1 MRRLN
6 FLREFS
12 AEETMLLLVLGGGS
26 FVLMSNLS
34 SINVALPQIQR
45 DFGSSLSDVK
55 WVAII
60 GFIISASLSLLFGRV
75 GDIYGR
81 NRIYRTGVI
90 VYTSGSL
97 LCALAISLP
106 MLLAMRVVM
115 AVGMAMVIP
124 LSGAI
129 LAAAAKPERR
139 GQLIGMSA
147 SFAAAG
153 QLMGPTIGGFILDV
167 FSWRGIFVFNGTLGV
182 LLCIAQF
189 VLLRGISDERRTGRL
204 DLIGAAL
211 MLVAFPSLLLGLSFG
226 PRDGWTEGSTLMWFG
241 LSAAGFVAFAIREA
255 RFPAPLARF
264 DLFKHLPFVVAI
276 AGVMV
281 VAFVQNPITL
291 FVPVYLQT
299 VLKLGSFDVGLLMVS
314 LPLATLV
321 AGPMGG
327 RLADR
332 YPPGLVAAGGIALL
346 FVAILVY
353 AQLHVDTAPL
363 LVLVPLILVGASTG
377 ITRPANQV
385 VAYRSVTPAEYGS
398 LAAMLNSAQM
408 LAGTI
413 GTTITVAISE
423 SLAVKGNAA
432 SFADAQS
439 QTFTLL
445 LPLLALGVAI
455 SLFGGRRREREDAA
469 AVKETAVT
477 EKAPA

>member
-1 MRRLN
+1 
-6 FLREFS
+6 
-12 AEETMLLLVLGGGS
+12 VLGGGS

-34 SINVALPQIQR
+34 SINVALPHIQR

-90 VYTSGSL
+90 VYTTGSL

-189 VLLRGISDERRTGRL
+189 VLLRGIVDERRTGRL

-241 LSAAGFVAFAIREA
+241 LSAAGFVAFTIWEA

-264 DLFKHLPFVVAI
+264 GLFKHLPFVVAI
-276 AGVMV
+276 VGVAV
-281 VAFVQNPITL
+281 TAFVQNPMTL

-321 AGPMGG
+321 AGPIGG

-332 YPPGLVAAGGIALL
+332 YPPGIVAAGGIALL
-346 FVAILVY
+346 LVAIFTY
-353 AQLHVDTAPL
+353 AQLHVNTAPL
-363 LVLVPLILVGASTG
+363 VVLAPLVLVGASVAIART
-377 ITRPANQV
+377 ANQL
-385 VAYRSVTPAEYGS
+385 VAYRSVTPPEYGS
-398 LAAMLNSAQM
+398 LAAMLNSASM
-408 LAGTI
+408 LAGTL

-423 SLAVKGNAA
+423 SLAVKGNAE

-439 QTFTLL
+439 RTFTLL

-455 SLFGGRRREREDAA
+455 SFFGGRGRDRKDATVVQE
-469 AVKETAVT
+469 AVVA